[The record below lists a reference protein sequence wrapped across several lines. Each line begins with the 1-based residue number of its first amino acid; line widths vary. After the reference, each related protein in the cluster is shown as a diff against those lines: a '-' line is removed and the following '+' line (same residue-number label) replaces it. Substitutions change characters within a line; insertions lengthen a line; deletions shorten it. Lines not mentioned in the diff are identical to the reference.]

1 MDISVI
7 VSARNE
13 GKTIQRCI
21 TSVLEQSHP
30 VERVIVVDDGSSDD
44 TIDVL
49 SCFEDDPRVVV
60 IVLPQ
65 NVGVPGARNIG
76 VQQAASEIIAFLDAD
91 AYATA
96 GWLGEL
102 VSPFDDVGVVCTGG
116 PDLAPE
122 NDKPFAL
129 AVDYSLRSLIGS
141 GRLRR
146 DNAFAPYAPAG
157 CNMAVRRSDFVAL
170 GGFDEHLNQRGEEK
184 EFLQR
189 LRRGGGRVVFC
200 AQALIW
206 HHRRVS
212 VRQFWRQNLYSGKAR
227 TDILRRAPDAFAW
240 PHMGPAAIVLALLA
254 GLLGW
259 VLGHGTPMLL
269 IPALYF
275 GVLLVDAGLAWAK
288 TRSLAIALRVPLTS
302 AMVHIGYGLGL
313 FWGASRWMLGKPVG
327 SGAKDRQSPR
337 TSS

>member
-1 MDISVI
+1 
-7 VSARNE
+7 
-13 GKTIQRCI
+13 
-21 TSVLEQSHP
+21 
-30 VERVIVVDDGSSDD
+30 
-44 TIDVL
+44 
-49 SCFEDDPRVVV
+49 
-60 IVLPQ
+60 VLPQ

-76 VQQAASEIIAFLDAD
+76 VEKAASEFIAFLDAD

-96 GWLGEL
+96 GWLDAL
-102 VSPFDDVGVVCTGG
+102 VSPFDDESVVCTGG
-116 PDLAPE
+116 PDQAPE
-122 NDKPFAL
+122 NDNPFAL

-157 CNMAVRRSDFVAL
+157 CNMAVRRSDFEAL
-170 GGFDEHLNQRGEEK
+170 DGFDESLDQRGEEK

-200 AQALIW
+200 EQALIW

-240 PHMGPAAIVLALLA
+240 PHMFPAAVVLALLA
-254 GLLGW
+254 GLFGWGLGYG
-259 VLGHGTPMLL
+259 VPMLS
-269 IPALYF
+269 IPALYL
-275 GVLLVDAGLAWAK
+275 GALLVDGGLAWAK

-302 AMVHIGYGLGL
+302 SMVHIGYGLGL

-327 SGAKDRQSPR
+327 SGAKGMQLPR